1 MSQTF
6 DQFQALYS
14 RIRHFNRAATLM
26 SWDLYTATPKNGYQ
40 DMSDTLTYFSSE
52 SFSLSTSDEFRALL
66 TSLSQPEEL
75 NALSEGMQH
84 TVKKLKKQM
93 EKNSRI
99 PKDFYEELISLQ
111 SASMQAWGE
120 AKRTADFSIF
130 APYLEKLIDK
140 TIQRCAIPTPER
152 ILMKYCSTSTRKEW
166 ILLRSTVFFRN

>member
-14 RIRHFNRAATLM
+14 RIRHLNRAATLM

-75 NALSEGMQH
+75 NALSEGMQY

-99 PKDFYEELISLQ
+99 PKDFYEELISLHWRSSQ
-111 SASMQAWGE
+111 EEYFCRCLFAMQMGTGCALSMHCLPRAQ
-120 AKRTADFSIF
+120 
-130 APYLEKLIDK
+130 L
-140 TIQRCAIPTPER
+140 C
-152 ILMKYCSTSTRKEW
+152 
-166 ILLRSTVFFRN
+166 V

>member
-26 SWDLYTATPKNGYQ
+26 SWDLYTATPKTISGHVRYP
-40 DMSDTLTYFSSE
+40 DLFSSE

-93 EKNSRI
+93 E
-99 PKDFYEELISLQ
+99 LL
-111 SASMQAWGE
+111 
-120 AKRTADFSIF
+120 
-130 APYLEKLIDK
+130 
-140 TIQRCAIPTPER
+140 
-152 ILMKYCSTSTRKEW
+152 LMMKS
-166 ILLRSTVFFRN
+166 

>member
-66 TSLSQPEEL
+66 TSLSQPEEI
-75 NALSEGMQH
+75 NALSEGMQY

-111 SASMQAWGE
+111 SASMQA
-120 AKRTADFSIF
+120 
-130 APYLEKLIDK
+130 
-140 TIQRCAIPTPER
+140 
-152 ILMKYCSTSTRKEW
+152 
-166 ILLRSTVFFRN
+166 

>member
-66 TSLSQPEEL
+66 TTLSQPEEL
-75 NALSEGMQH
+75 NALSEGMQS
-84 TVKKLKKQM
+84 TVKTDGKEQPH
-93 EKNSRI
+93 S
-99 PKDFYEELISLQ
+99 
-111 SASMQAWGE
+111 
-120 AKRTADFSIF
+120 
-130 APYLEKLIDK
+130 
-140 TIQRCAIPTPER
+140 ER
-152 ILMKYCSTSTRKEW
+152 FL
-166 ILLRSTVFFRN
+166 